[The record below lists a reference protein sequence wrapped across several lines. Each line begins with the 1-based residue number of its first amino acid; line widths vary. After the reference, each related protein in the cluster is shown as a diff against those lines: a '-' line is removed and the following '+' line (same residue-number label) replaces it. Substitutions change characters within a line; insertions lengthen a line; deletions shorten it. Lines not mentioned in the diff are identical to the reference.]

1 MSKILYM
8 HIGQPKTGTSAL
20 QAFLSMNREL
30 LREKGVYY
38 PVLDGDYAVREKK
51 GAMSGNAV
59 NLRKLAC
66 PLEQFDKVK
75 LEYVRQIEEL
85 LAHDDKI
92 LLSSEGMWW
101 GNYAQ
106 KVCGNLKA
114 LLGDRVVM
122 KVIVYLRRQD
132 DEMESIWNQEVKTFL
147 YTKNCQTYV
156 KEHIC
161 DYDYDTRLSAIAEV
175 IGKENMIVKIYDGGR
190 FTNGNYI
197 FEDFLSVFGI
207 DDIHDFKKQQFQI
220 NPSMGKNVIEIKR
233 ILNQIPSGMIL
244 EEEFRKFSM
253 ARMVFAENEE
263 KITKAP
269 SILSYEERKEILDTF
284 EESNRRLGKEY
295 FGMEASPFPALEQ
308 KEDEAAEQNIY
319 EDIIRFFGELFVRQA
334 KEMELLHGKIDRFP
348 LPERVA
354 PGSRVIV
361 YGADKRG
368 RRVWNSL
375 KNEARYQ
382 LIGFVDRRWE
392 RLSGIERELEAPE
405 IIFERTFDYILI
417 AVESE
422 EAADAI
428 REYLENSGIHG
439 DRIIRA

>member
-1 MSKILYM
+1 MSKTLYL

-38 PVLDGDYAVREKK
+38 PVLDGDFVVREKK

-66 PLEQFDKVK
+66 PLEQFGKAQ
-75 LEYVRQIEEL
+75 LEYVQKIGEL
-85 LAHDDKI
+85 FVRDNTI
-92 LLSSEGMWW
+92 LLSSEAVWW
-101 GNYAQ
+101 ENHA
-106 KVCGNLKA
+106 KSICENLKL
-114 LLGDRVVM
+114 LLGEHTVI

-132 DEMESIWNQEVKTFL
+132 DELESIWNQEVKASC
-147 YTKNCQTYV
+147 YTKNCQAYV
-156 KEHIC
+156 KEHIQS
-161 DYDYDTRLSAIAEV
+161 YDYYERLSSVADV
-175 IGKENMIVKIYDGGR
+175 IGKENMVVRIYDTCR
-190 FTNGNYI
+190 FTDGVRI

-207 DDIHDFKKQQFQI
+207 DDISDFKKQQFQT
-220 NPSMGKNVIEIKR
+220 NPSIGKSVVEIKR
-233 ILNQIPSGMIL
+233 ILNQIPSSMIL

-253 ARMVFAENEE
+253 ERMVFAENGK

-269 SILSYEERKEILDTF
+269 SFLSYEERKEILDIF
-284 EESNRRLGKEY
+284 EESNRNLGREY
-295 FGMEASPFPALEQ
+295 FGIEESPFPALGE

-319 EDIIRFFGELFVRQA
+319 EDIIRFFGELLTMQA
-334 KEMELLHGKIDRFP
+334 KEIELLHGKIDRFP

-354 PGSRVIV
+354 PGSRLIV

-382 LIGFVDRRWE
+382 LTGFVDRRWK
-392 RLSGIERELEAPE
+392 RLSGIEKELENPE
-405 IIFERTFDYILI
+405 IIFERTFDYIVI
-417 AVESE
+417 AVASE

-428 REYLENSGIHG
+428 REYLETSGIHG
-439 DRIIRA
+439 DRIIRV